1 MAAKRAGITDIVI
14 CKDNQKDIDEIPQMY
29 LTGLTFHYVET
40 ISDVL
45 KFALLKEKVK
55 NAVEFKIE
63 EEKKDVV
70 A

>member
-1 MAAKRAGITDIVI
+1 
-14 CKDNQKDIDEIPQMY
+14 MY
-29 LTGLTFHYVET
+29 LTGLNFHYVET
-40 ISDVL
+40 IADVL
-45 KFALLKEKVK
+45 KFALLDEKVK